1 MLPAFTLPQVSCVF
15 LQPQHCLVSLPR
27 RSNCLMGL
35 SPKWLLPLGKGM
47 DGLKLPVQNDS
58 TCLLDC
64 NRRWPFQVNE
74 YTALRRFG
82 PYTSLSQLYS
92 LFWAALSC
100 AELWEQRP
108 CVPGSRLAQACLV
121 YHSGLNCLSYGRVF
135 ICITNGGWLIMWFL
149 VGIRSPLELA
159 QSLPTI
165 YSLHMSQIF
174 QFWFQIFYPTVSRST
189 LYACQTTCQFMVW
202 EI

>member
-1 MLPAFTLPQVSCVF
+1 MI
-15 LQPQHCLVSLPR
+15 
-27 RSNCLMGL
+27 
-35 SPKWLLPLGKGM
+35 
-47 DGLKLPVQNDS
+47 LPVSWRATEDDHFMS
-58 TCLLDC
+58 TNTLLC
-64 NRRWPFQVNE
+64 IGLGLTLFFPSYTVCSSGQPYPVQSSGNRD
-74 YTALRRFG
+74 
-82 PYTSLSQLYS
+82 
-92 LFWAALSC
+92 
-100 AELWEQRP
+100 

-149 VGIRSPLELA
+149 VRIRSPLELA